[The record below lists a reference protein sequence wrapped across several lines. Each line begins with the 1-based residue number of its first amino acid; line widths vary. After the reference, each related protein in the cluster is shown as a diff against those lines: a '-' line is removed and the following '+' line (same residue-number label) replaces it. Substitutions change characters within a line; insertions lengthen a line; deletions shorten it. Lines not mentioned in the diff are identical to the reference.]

1 MTPSVI
7 AGGYTFLPAVPSE
20 TPADSE
26 GRASTRS
33 ARRAPS
39 RELWAIVLAGGSG
52 VRLRPLTR
60 VICGDDRPKQ
70 YVTVTGTRSLLQQ
83 TLDRSGLQI
92 AADRTVVVSLEAHA
106 SQLAAAL
113 SGHGATVLLQSAD
126 RGTASGVLLP
136 AHWIRQR
143 AADATVAVFPSDHL
157 VTEPTVFMDQVAAA
171 AAYVD
176 EHPSRIV
183 LLGAEATEPETEY
196 GWIEPGPVLDRIG
209 ETPIRAVR
217 RFVEKPSPEAARAS
231 LEAGGLWNTFV
242 FVAKAS
248 ALVTAGR
255 RCVPRIHF
263 VLERL
268 IQAAGRGARRD
279 VLQRIS
285 AGLPRANFSR
295 DVLQNVTPMLAVA
308 TLTGV
313 TWCDWGS
320 PRRVVASL
328 ERLGIR
334 PPWLDHVTG
343 PDHPGSGT

>member
-1 MTPSVI
+1 M
-7 AGGYTFLPAVPSE
+7 
-20 TPADSE
+20 
-26 GRASTRS
+26 
-33 ARRAPS
+33 
-39 RELWAIVLAGGSG
+39 LAGGSG

-70 YVTVTGTRSLLQQ
+70 YVTVTGTQSLLQQ
-83 TLDRSGLQI
+83 TLDRAGLRI
-92 AADRTVVVSLEAHA
+92 APLRTVVVSLEAHA
-106 SQLAAAL
+106 SQLAVAL
-113 SGHGATVLLQSAD
+113 SGRHATVLLQSAD

-143 AADATVAVFPSDHL
+143 SPDATVAVFPSDHL
-157 VTEPTVFMDQVAAA
+157 ITEPARFMEQVAAA
-171 AAYVD
+171 AAHVD

-183 LLGAEATEPETEY
+183 LLGAEPTEPEPEY
-196 GWIEPGPVLDRIG
+196 GWIEPGPVLARIG

-217 RFVEKPSPEAARAS
+217 RFVEKPSPEEARAW
-231 LEAGGLWNTFV
+231 LEAGAVWNTFV

-248 ALVTAGR
+248 ALVAAGR
-255 RCVPRIHF
+255 RCVPRVHF

-268 IQAAGRGARRD
+268 IHAAGRGARRD

-285 AGLPRANFSR
+285 AALPRGNFSK
-295 DVLQNVTPMLAVA
+295 DVLQHVTPMLAVT

-334 PPWLDHVTG
+334 PSWLDHVTG
-343 PDHPGSGT
+343 LDVPGSGT